1 MVSDFTYEAYYG
13 HPTVLA
19 ALESATGWKGM
30 GPMKGGPMSPFD
42 PNLLARVRSLPARW
56 RKVTG

>member
-42 PNLLARVRSLPARW
+42 PRLLARVRSLPGRW